1 LTLSTEHSGENGQA
15 GSGHEP
21 IAIVGMSC
29 RYPGG
34 VRGPADLW
42 ELVIRGEDAVSD
54 FPTDRDWPLER
65 LYDPDPDHPRTCYTR
80 HGGFIY
86 DVAEFDAPF
95 FSISPREARAMD
107 PQQRLLLEGAWEALE
122 HAAIVPDTLH
132 GTRTGVFVGVTSSAY
147 GVYLN
152 VPPELEGHMLSGT
165 TTSVASGRIA
175 YTFGFEGPAVSVDT
189 ACSSSLVALHLAC
202 QSLRDGECPLALAGG
217 VTVLV
222 TPALFI
228 AFSRHR
234 AGSPDGRCKSFA
246 ASADGVGWGEGMGL
260 LVLERLADAHRNGH
274 RIHAVIEGSAT
285 GQDGAS
291 AWLSAP
297 KESSQEDVIR
307 KALENGRIAAP
318 DVDAVEAHGTGTVLG
333 DPIEARALLGTYGGE
348 RHDEPLRLGS
358 IKSNIGHTVAAAGVA
373 GVIKMVLAMQHGLLP
388 RTLHLDAPTPHVDWS
403 GGDVRLL
410 AEHEPWP
417 RGNRPRRAGV
427 SSFGISGTNAHVIIG
442 EPPGPIAVQAP
453 PQVRAPGRLATLP
466 ILLSGKSEQAL
477 IGQAERLHA
486 YLQARPNVVPL
497 DLAASCANTRT
508 HFEHRAVVL
517 GQDSQALM
525 AGLDALQS
533 AQHAPNVVRGT
544 AKGGK
549 VAFLFSGQGTQRPG
563 MGRELYPAF
572 PAFADALDAVCS
584 EFDEHVGRSLREL
597 LFASEDEQ
605 STSTLDATDVAQPAL
620 FALEVALFHLLGSLG
635 VKPDLLIG
643 HSIGE
648 LTAMH
653 VAGML
658 SLHDAAML
666 VAARGRLMAALPR
679 GGAMLSVEASE
690 QEIAPTIRE
699 FAESVSIAA
708 INGPTATVVSGDE
721 AAIGAL
727 ERAWRGRGRRV
738 KRLRVSHAF
747 HSPLIEPMLAEFA
760 SVASE
765 LKFAVP
771 EIPIIS
777 NVSGELAA
785 GELCSPGYWVT
796 HVRAPVRFAAGVA
809 ALQRASATRF
819 LELGPDAS
827 LCAMTSHCL
836 TADGRPHVLV
846 APALRAHRSEPD
858 SLIALLAAAH
868 AHGVEV
874 GWREL
879 FAGRGSR
886 VVELPT
892 YAFQRRRYWLGDSG
906 GMSDAGSL
914 GQETSEHPLLGAKVS
929 LASDDSWL
937 FTGRL
942 SLHDQ
947 RWLNDHAVLDTVLFP
962 ATGFIELALCVGAEL
977 DAETIEELTF
987 EMPLILSEEHAAQL
1001 QVLASE
1007 ADEKG
1012 RRRLAIYSR
1021 PQRVADDEQA
1031 PWTRHASGTVTPSEI
1046 QGADIEG
1053 VADAAW
1059 PPAGATPL
1067 ETASL
1072 YARLAET
1079 GYEYGPAFQALQAAW
1094 RLGDEAVGEVAL
1106 GPEQA
1111 REAASYNVHP
1121 ALLDSA
1127 LHVALEAVLAAQ
1139 PNHLVVPFC
1148 VRGVRAQVRGASSVR
1163 VRLSAV
1169 GEGALRLVG
1178 VDDADAEVVT
1188 IESLTT
1194 RSIDASRL
1202 RGDGGLVHDSLFTI
1216 AWTPLRLPASTD
1228 GQCRCVSLGELDL
1241 AGVSERYTDLAEL
1254 AQAIDAG
1261 APAPDAVCVEAVPGA
1276 HGGAVAARS
1285 RVAVQ
1290 QVLTLLQE
1298 WISDHRLGSAKLALV
1313 THGAV
1318 AINDREIPDL
1328 AASSVLGLVRS
1339 AQSEHPG
1346 RFMLLDA
1353 ELGEYDEVDW
1363 PAVLADGEAQLA
1375 LRAHG
1380 IYAPRLVRPEGVSR
1394 LDPPDGDEP
1403 WRLGLTQKGTLEG
1416 LALVANPIAQA
1427 PLHARQVRVAIQA
1440 CGLNFRDVLIA
1451 LDVYP
1456 GEAPLGSEAAG
1467 VVTEVGPGVEDL
1479 AVGDRVMGLFNDAF
1493 APLAIAERSVIE
1505 KIPVGWKFVD
1515 AATAPIAFL
1524 TAYYALV
1531 DLAELRPGESVL
1543 IHAGAGGVGMAAV
1556 QIARSI
1562 GAEVFSTASPAKWV
1576 ALEELGVDREHLAS
1590 SRDLDFRERFLAAT
1604 EGRGVDVVLNALAGD
1619 FIDASLDLLARGG
1632 RFIEM
1637 GKADLRDPEQVTASH
1652 ARTRY
1657 ISFDVTEA
1665 GPERLRQIFS
1675 EVLTLFESGALRPL
1689 PVRTWDVRNAPTAF
1703 RYLREGYNVGKIVL
1717 TIPRA
1722 ANTAST
1728 VLITGGTGALGSLVA
1743 RHLAS
1748 KHGVRHLLLT
1758 SRHGTTAPCAQ
1769 ELADELSMLGC
1780 EAEIAT
1786 CDVRDKGQL
1795 EQLLSSIPDE
1805 RPLRG
1810 VIHMAGTLSDGVIE
1824 TLDAEQVESVMRPK
1838 VDGAMHLHELT
1849 SDCELDQ
1856 FVLFSSG
1863 AATLGT
1869 PGQGN
1874 YAAANAFL
1882 DALAHWRRARGLCAQ
1897 SLAWGLWLQAAGVG
1911 MGGLQ
1916 DVDRARLSRIG
1927 IDALSP
1933 SEGLEL
1939 LDAAQV
1945 IDEPFLVPVHL
1956 NLGVLRTHAR
1966 NGLLPPLLERLVR
1979 APVQQKVVTK
1989 GSLAVRMSATPEGKR
2004 DAIVLEA
2011 VCGVAAVVLGHESA
2025 DAIDPEI
2032 SLKDLGFD
2040 SLAAVELYNY
2050 LCQATGLQLPTTL
2063 GFDYPTPVAV
2073 AGYLRA
2079 RMEGEA
2085 DSPPAGE
2092 PSGGT
2097 EATTSA
2103 VVAPERADHDA
2114 SITMEVLSDDD
2125 GLALEGTNPSPQSK
2139 VSVARRHES

>member
-1 LTLSTEHSGENGQA
+1 MSLSRRDTE
-15 GSGHEP
+15 GSGRVGTGREP

-34 VRGPADLW
+34 VRGPEDLW
-42 ELVIRGEDAVSD
+42 ELAVRGEDAVSD
-54 FPTDRDWPLER
+54 FPTDRDWQLER

-80 HGGFIY
+80 HGGFVY
-86 DVAEFDAPF
+86 DVGEFDAPF

-152 VPPELEGHMLSGT
+152 VPPELEGHILSGT

-175 YTFGFEGPAVSVDT
+175 YTFGFEGPSVSVDT

-234 AGSPDGRCKSFA
+234 AGAPDGRCKSFA

-260 LVLERLADAHRNGH
+260 LVLERLADARRNGH

-285 GQDGAS
+285 SQDGAS

-307 KALENGRIAAP
+307 RALASGRIAPA

-333 DPIEARALLGTYGGE
+333 DPIEARALLATYGGE
-348 RHDEPLRLGS
+348 RPDEPLRLGS

-373 GVIKMVLAMQHGLLP
+373 GVIKMALAMQHGLLP

-403 GGDVRLL
+403 GGGVRLL

-417 RGNRPRRAGV
+417 RGNRPRRAGI

-442 EPPGPIAVQAP
+442 EPPGPIAAQAP
-453 PQVRAPGRLATLP
+453 AQVRALGQLTTLP
-466 ILLSGKSEQAL
+466 VLLSGKSEEAL
-477 IGQAERLHA
+477 IGQAQRLNAH
-486 YLQARPNVVPL
+486 LQARPNIAPL

-508 HFEHRAVVL
+508 HFDHRAVVL
-517 GQDSQALM
+517 GQDSRTLM

-533 AQHAPNVVRGT
+533 AQHAPGVLRGT
-544 AKGGK
+544 AKEGK
-549 VAFLFSGQGTQRPG
+549 GAFLFSGQGTQRPG
-563 MGRELYPAF
+563 MGRDLYPAF
-572 PAFADALDAVCS
+572 PAFADALDAVCC
-584 EFDEHVGRSLREL
+584 ELDEHIGRSLREL

-605 STSTLDATDVAQPAL
+605 SASTLDATEIAQPAL

-658 SLHDAAML
+658 SLRDAAML
-666 VAARGRLMAALPR
+666 VAARGRLMAALPP

-690 QEIAPTIRE
+690 QEIAPTIQE
-699 FAESVSIAA
+699 FADSVSIAA
-708 INGPTATVVSGDE
+708 INGPAATVVSGEE
-721 AAIGAL
+721 AAIGTV
-727 ERAWRGRGRRV
+727 ERAWKGRGRRV

-765 LKFAVP
+765 LEFAAP

-777 NVSGELAA
+777 NVSGELGAQA
-785 GELCSPGYWVT
+785 LCSPGYWVT
-796 HVRAPVRFAAGVA
+796 HVREPVRFAAGVA
-809 ALQRASATRF
+809 ALQRAGATRF

-827 LCAMTSHCL
+827 LCAMTSRCL
-836 TADGRPHVLV
+836 TADIRPHVLV

-858 SLIALLAAAH
+858 SLVALLAAAH

-874 GWREL
+874 SWREL
-879 FAGRGSR
+879 FAGRGAR

-892 YAFQRRRYWLGDSG
+892 YAFQRRRYWLSDSG
-906 GMSDAGSL
+906 GMGDAGSL

-942 SLHDQ
+942 SLHDR

-962 ATGFIELALCVGAEL
+962 ATGFIELALCAGAEL
-977 DAETIEELTF
+977 DAQTVEELTF

-1001 QVLASE
+1001 QVTASQ
-1007 ADEKG
+1007 ADEQG

-1021 PQRVADDEQA
+1021 PQRVAGAEQA
-1031 PWTRHASGTVTPSEI
+1031 PWTRHASGTVAPPEM
-1046 QGADIEG
+1046 QGADSRVIE
-1053 VADAAW
+1053 DATW

-1067 ETASL
+1067 ETASS
-1072 YARLAET
+1072 YARLAEM
-1079 GYEYGPAFQALQAAW
+1079 GYGYGPAFQGLQAAW
-1094 RLGDEAVGEVAL
+1094 QLGDEVLGEVAL
-1106 GPEQA
+1106 GPEEA
-1111 REAASYNVHP
+1111 REAAGYNIHP

-1139 PNHLVVPFC
+1139 PGHLVVPFC
-1148 VRGVRAQVRGASSVR
+1148 VSGVRAQVRGASSMR

-1178 VDDADAEVVT
+1178 VDDAGAEVVT
-1188 IESLTT
+1188 LESLST

-1202 RGDGGLVHDSLFTI
+1202 RGDRSPEHDSLFTI
-1216 AWTPLRLPASTD
+1216 SWTPLRLPASSE
-1228 GQCRCVSLGELDL
+1228 GQCRCVSLGALDL
-1241 AGVSERYTDLAEL
+1241 AGVCERYIDLAEL

-1261 APAPDAVCVEAVPGA
+1261 APVPDAVFVEAVSGES
-1276 HGGAVAARS
+1276 GGAVAARA
-1285 RVAVQ
+1285 RAAVQ
-1290 QVLTLLQE
+1290 QALELLQE
-1298 WISDHRLGSAKLALV
+1298 WLSDRRLGSAELALV

-1318 AINDREIPDL
+1318 AIDDREIPDL
-1328 AASSVLGLVRS
+1328 AASGVLGLVRS

-1346 RFMLLDA
+1346 RFMLLDVG
-1353 ELGEYDEVDW
+1353 LGEYNEVDW
-1363 PAVLADGEAQLA
+1363 PALLASGEAQLA

-1394 LDPPDGDEP
+1394 LDPPDGGEA
-1403 WRLGLTQKGTLEG
+1403 WRLGLTRKGTLEG

-1427 PLHARQVRVAIQA
+1427 PLREHQVRVAVRA

-1467 VVTEVGPGVEDL
+1467 VVTEVGPGVADL

-1493 APLAIAERSVIE
+1493 APVAIAERNVIE
-1505 KIPVGWKFVD
+1505 KVPAGWKFVD
-1515 AATAPIAFL
+1515 AAATPIAFL

-1531 DLAELRPGESVL
+1531 DLAQLRPGETVL

-1556 QIARSI
+1556 QVARAI
-1562 GAEVFSTASPAKWV
+1562 GAEVFSTASPAKWP

-1590 SRDLDFRERFLAAT
+1590 SRDLDFRERFMAAT

-1632 RFIEM
+1632 RFVEM

-1652 ARTRY
+1652 EGTRY
-1657 ISFDVTEA
+1657 VSFDVTEA
-1665 GPERLRQIFS
+1665 GPQRLRQIFS
-1675 EVLTLFESGALRPL
+1675 EVLSLFERGALRPL
-1689 PVRTWDVRNAPTAF
+1689 PVRTWDIRNAPAAF
-1703 RYLREGYNVGKIVL
+1703 RYLREGHNVGKLVL

-1722 ANTAST
+1722 ADTDGT

-1748 KHGVRHLLLT
+1748 ERGVRHLVLA

-1769 ELADELSMLGC
+1769 ELQDELSMLGC
-1780 EAEIAT
+1780 QAQIVA
-1786 CDVRDKGQL
+1786 CDVADRKQL

-1810 VIHMAGTLSDGVIE
+1810 VIHMAGILDDGVIE
-1824 TLDAEQVESVMRPK
+1824 TLSAEQLEGVMRPK

-1849 SDCELDQ
+1849 SEHEVDQ

-1882 DALAHWRRARGLCAQ
+1882 DALAHWRRARGLPAQ

-1911 MGGLQ
+1911 IGGLE
-1916 DVDRARLSRIG
+1916 DVDRMRLSRIG

-1933 SEGLEL
+1933 SQGLEL
-1939 LDAAQV
+1939 LDAAEM
-1945 IDEPFLVPVHL
+1945 IDEPFLVPVQL
-1956 NLGVLRTHAR
+1956 NLSVLHAHAR

-1979 APVQQKVVTK
+1979 APAQRKAVTK
-1989 GSLAVRMSATPEGKR
+1989 GSLAVRMSATPEGER

-2011 VCGVAAVVLGHESA
+2011 VCGVAAVVLGHDSA
-2025 DAIDPEI
+2025 EAIDPEI
-2032 SLKDLGFD
+2032 PFKDLGFD

-2063 GFDYPTPVAV
+2063 GFDYPTPVAI

-2079 RMEGEA
+2079 RMEGKA
-2085 DSPPAGE
+2085 DSSPMRE
-2092 PSGGT
+2092 PS
-2097 EATTSA
+2097 
-2103 VVAPERADHDA
+2103 
-2114 SITMEVLSDDD
+2114 DDNA
-2125 GLALEGTNPSPQSK
+2125 LALNGTATGLKSE
-2139 VSVARRHES
+2139 VGVARRHER

>member
-1 LTLSTEHSGENGQA
+1 LTLSTQHGGDDVHSG
-15 GSGHEP
+15 SGREP
-21 IAIVGMSC
+21 IAIVGMAC

-34 VRGPADLW
+34 VRGPEDLW
-42 ELVIRGEDAVSD
+42 GLVVRGEDAVSD
-54 FPTDRDWPLER
+54 FPTDRDWPLEQ
-65 LYDPDPDHPRTCYTR
+65 LYHPDPDHPRTCYTR

-122 HAAIVPDTLH
+122 HAAIVPDTLR

-147 GVYLN
+147 GVSLN
-152 VPPELEGHMLSGT
+152 VPPELEGHLLSGT

-175 YTFGFEGPAVSVDT
+175 YTFGLEGPAVSVDT

-217 VTVLV
+217 VTILV

-260 LVLERLADAHRNGH
+260 LVLERLIDARRNGH

-285 GQDGAS
+285 NQDGAS

-297 KESSQEDVIR
+297 RESSQEEVIR
-307 KALENGRIAAP
+307 KALESGNIAAA

-333 DPIEARALLGTYGGE
+333 DPIEARALLATYGGE

-373 GVIKMVLAMQHGLLP
+373 GVIKMALAMRHGLLP

-403 GGDVRLL
+403 DGDVRLL

-417 RGNRPRRAGV
+417 RRPRPRRAGI
-427 SSFGISGTNAHVIIG
+427 SSFGISGTNAHVIVG
-442 EPPGPIAVQAP
+442 EPPGPIAVETPPQAQAP
-453 PQVRAPGRLATLP
+453 PWLAALP
-466 ILLSGKSEQAL
+466 VLLSARSAQAL

-486 YLQARPNVVPL
+486 YLQARPNVGAL
-497 DLAASCANTRT
+497 DLAASCASTRT

-517 GQDSQALM
+517 GHDTQALM
-525 AGLDALQS
+525 AGLDALQI
-533 AQHAPNVVRGT
+533 AQHVPGVLRGA
-544 AKGGK
+544 AKAGK

-563 MGRELYPAF
+563 MGRELYSAF
-572 PAFADALDAVCS
+572 PPFADALDAVCS
-584 EFDEHVGRSLREL
+584 EFDEHLGRSLRDL
-597 LFASEDEQ
+597 LFASEEDPDA
-605 STSTLDATDVAQPAL
+605 STLDGTGIAQPAL
-620 FALEVALFHLLGSLG
+620 FALEVALFRLLGSLG

-648 LTAMH
+648 LAAMH

-658 SLHDAAML
+658 SLHDAAKL
-666 VAARGRLMAALPR
+666 VAARGRLMAALPP

-690 QEIAPTIRE
+690 QEIAPTLQELADR
-699 FAESVSIAA
+699 VSIAA
-708 INGPTATVVSGDE
+708 TNGPAATVVSGEE

-765 LKFAVP
+765 LEFAEP
-771 EIPIIS
+771 QIPVVS
-777 NVSGELAA
+777 NVSGELGAR
-785 GELCSPGYWVT
+785 ELRSPRYWVK
-796 HVRAPVRFAAGVA
+796 HVRAPVRFAAGVGT
-809 ALQRASATRF
+809 LQRAGATRF

-836 TADGRPHVLV
+836 TADVRSSVLV
-846 APALRAHRSEPD
+846 TPVLRAHRSEPD

-874 GWREL
+874 DWGEL
-879 FAGRGSR
+879 FAGRGAR
-886 VVELPT
+886 LVELPT
-892 YAFQRRRYWLGDSG
+892 YAFQRRRYWLGISG
-906 GMSDAGSL
+906 GMGDPGSF
-914 GQETSEHPLLGAKVS
+914 GQETFEHPLLGAKVS
-929 LASDDSWL
+929 LARDDSWL

-942 SLHDQ
+942 SLQDQ
-947 RWLNDHAVLDTVLFP
+947 RWLNDHAVLDTVVFA
-962 ATGFIELALCVGAEL
+962 ATGFIELALSVGVEL
-977 DAETIEELTF
+977 GAETIEELTF
-987 EMPLILSEEHAAQL
+987 EMPLILSEEPVAQL
-1001 QVLASE
+1001 QATASE

-1021 PQRVADDEQA
+1021 PQRPADEEQA
-1031 PWTRHASGTVTPSEI
+1031 PWTRHASGTMAPSEV
-1046 QGADIEG
+1046 QGTDRGGI
-1053 VADAAW
+1053 ADATW
-1059 PPAGATPL
+1059 PPANATPL

-1072 YARLAET
+1072 YARFVEL
-1079 GYEYGPAFQALQAAW
+1079 GYEYGPAFQGLRSVW
-1094 RLGDEAVGEVAL
+1094 RLGEEAVGEVAL

-1127 LHVALEAVLAAQ
+1127 LHVALGVALATQ
-1139 PNHLVVPFC
+1139 PPNHLVVPFC
-1148 VRGVRAQVRGASSVR
+1148 VRGVRARIRGASSMR
-1163 VRLSAV
+1163 VRLGAV
-1169 GEGALRLVG
+1169 GEDALRMVG
-1178 VDDADAEVVT
+1178 VDDAGAEVVT
-1188 IESLTT
+1188 IQSLAT
-1194 RSIDASRL
+1194 RSIEASGL
-1202 RGDGGLVHDSLFTI
+1202 RGDGGLAHDSLFTV
-1216 AWTPLRLPASTD
+1216 AWTPLRAPVSTE
-1228 GQCRCVSLGELDL
+1228 GMFRCVTLGELHL
-1241 AGVSERYTDLAEL
+1241 AAVSEHYADLGEL
-1254 AQAIDAG
+1254 ARAIDAG
-1261 APAPDAVCVEAVPGA
+1261 APTPDAVFVEATPGA
-1276 HGGAVAARS
+1276 PDGAVATHARL
-1285 RVAVQ
+1285 AVQ
-1290 QVLTLLQE
+1290 QVLELLQA
-1298 WISDHRLGSAKLALV
+1298 WLSDPRWGSTKLALV

-1318 AINDREIPDL
+1318 AIDNREIPDL
-1328 AASSVLGLVRS
+1328 VASSVLGLLRS

-1346 RFMLLDA
+1346 RFMLLDF
-1353 ELGEYDEVDW
+1353 ELGVEPEVDW
-1363 PAVLADGEAQLA
+1363 PALLASGEGQLA
-1375 LRAHG
+1375 SRAHG
-1380 IYAPRLVRPEGVSR
+1380 IYAPRLLRSEGASR
-1394 LDPPDGDEP
+1394 LHPPDGP
-1403 WRLGLTQKGTLEG
+1403 WRLGVTQKGTLEG
-1416 LALVANPIAQA
+1416 LALVANPTAQA
-1427 PLHARQVRVAIQA
+1427 PLRENQLRVAVHA

-1493 APLAIAERSVIE
+1493 APLAIAERSVIARV
-1505 KIPVGWKFVD
+1505 PAGWKLTD
-1515 AATAPIAFL
+1515 AAATPIAFL

-1531 DLAELRPGESVL
+1531 DLAELRSGETVL

-1556 QIARSI
+1556 QIARAI
-1562 GAEVFSTASPAKWV
+1562 GAEVLSTASRTKWA
-1576 ALEELGVDREHLAS
+1576 ALEELGIDREHLAS
-1590 SRDLDFRERFLAAT
+1590 SRDLDFRERFSAVT

-1619 FIDASLDLLARGG
+1619 FIDASLDLLGRGG
-1632 RFIEM
+1632 RFVEM
-1637 GKADLRDPEQVTASH
+1637 GKADLRDPEQLGAGH
-1652 ARTRY
+1652 EGTRY
-1657 ISFDVTEA
+1657 VSFDVTEA
-1665 GPERLRQIFS
+1665 GPQRLREVFS
-1675 EVLTLFESGALRPL
+1675 EVLSLFESGALRPL
-1689 PVRTWDVRNAPTAF
+1689 PVRSWDIRNAPTAF
-1703 RYLREGYNVGKIVL
+1703 RYLREGHNVGKVVL
-1717 TIPRA
+1717 TVPPAADTPR
-1722 ANTAST
+1722 T
-1728 VLITGGTGALGSLVA
+1728 VLVTGGTGALGSLVA
-1743 RHLAS
+1743 HHLAS
-1748 KHGVRHLLLT
+1748 KHGVHHLLIA
-1758 SRHGTTAPCAQ
+1758 SRHGASAPGAQ
-1769 ELADELSMLGC
+1769 ELQDELSVLGC
-1780 EAEIAT
+1780 KAEIVS
-1786 CDVRDKGQL
+1786 CDVGDREQL
-1795 EQLLSSIPDE
+1795 EQLLSSIPSE

-1810 VIHMAGTLSDGVIE
+1810 VIHMAGVLSDGVIE
-1824 TLDAEQVESVMRPK
+1824 TLSKEQVESVMRPK

-1849 SDCELDQ
+1849 SDYELDQ

-1869 PGQGN
+1869 LGQGN

-1911 MGGLQ
+1911 MGGLE
-1916 DVDRARLSRIG
+1916 DVDRTRLSRIG

-1933 SEGLEL
+1933 SDGLEL
-1939 LDAAQV
+1939 LDAAQA
-1945 IDEPFLVPVHL
+1945 IDEPFLVPAHL
-1956 NLGVLRTHAR
+1956 NLSVLRGHAR

-1979 APVQQKVVTK
+1979 APVQRKTVTK
-1989 GSLAVRMSATPEGKR
+1989 GSLAVRVSGAPEGDR
-2004 DAIVLEA
+2004 DAVVLEA

-2025 DAIDPEI
+2025 EAIDPEI
-2032 SLKDLGFD
+2032 PFKDLGFD

-2063 GFDYPTPVAV
+2063 GFDYPTPLAI

-2079 RMEGEA
+2079 RMEGEK
-2085 DSPPAGE
+2085 DYTHVGE
-2092 PSGGT
+2092 PSEGT
-2097 EATTSA
+2097 RVTTNGI
-2103 VVAPERADHDA
+2103 VRPERL
-2114 SITMEVLSDDD
+2114 IE
-2125 GLALEGTNPSPQSK
+2125 
-2139 VSVARRHES
+2139 R

>member
-1 LTLSTEHSGENGQA
+1 VTRSREQSAANGYA
-15 GSGHEP
+15 GSGREP

-34 VRGPADLW
+34 VRGPEDLW
-42 ELVIRGEDAVSD
+42 ELVVRGEDAVSD
-54 FPTDRDWPLER
+54 FPADRDWPLER

-80 HGGFIY
+80 HGGFVY
-86 DVAEFDAPF
+86 DVAEFDASF

-132 GTRTGVFVGVTSSAY
+132 GTNTGVFVGVTSSAY
-147 GVYLN
+147 GVQLN
-152 VPPELEGHMLSGT
+152 VPPELEGHLLSGT

-217 VTVLV
+217 ATVLV

-274 RIHAVIEGSAT
+274 RVRAVIEGSAT
-285 GQDGAS
+285 NQDGAS

-307 KALENGRIAAP
+307 RALRSAGIAAA
-318 DVDAVEAHGTGTVLG
+318 DVDAVEAHGTGTLLG
-333 DPIEARALLGTYGGE
+333 DQIEAQALLATYGGE

-373 GVIKMVLAMQHGLLP
+373 GVIKTVLAMQHGLLP
-388 RTLHLDAPTPHVDWS
+388 RTLHLDEPTPQVDWS
-403 GGDVRLL
+403 RGDVRLL
-410 AEHEPWP
+410 AEQAPWP
-417 RGNRPRRAGV
+417 RGNRRRRAGV
-427 SSFGISGTNAHVIIG
+427 SSFGISGTNAHVIVG
-442 EPPGPIAVQAP
+442 EPPGPIDVKKP
-453 PQVRAPGRLATLP
+453 TKMRASGQLATLP

-477 IGQAERLHA
+477 IGQAQRLHA
-486 YLQARPNVVPL
+486 HLHARPNIVPL
-497 DLAASCANTRT
+497 DLAASSASTRA
-508 HFEHRAVVL
+508 HFAHRAVVL
-517 GQDSQALM
+517 GHDRQALM

-533 AQHAPNVVRGT
+533 AQHAPGVLRGT
-544 AKGGK
+544 ATGGQ

-563 MGRELYPAF
+563 MGRELYAAF

-584 EFDEHVGRSLREL
+584 EFDENGGGPLRDL
-597 LFASEDEQ
+597 LFASEEQ
-605 STSTLDATDVAQPAL
+605 MGTNTLDGTEVAQPAL
-620 FALEVALFHLLGSLG
+620 FALEVALFHLFDSLG
-635 VKPDLLIG
+635 VKPDLLVG

-658 SLHDAAML
+658 PLRDAAML
-666 VAARGRLMAALPR
+666 VAARGRLMARLPS

-699 FAESVSIAA
+699 FADSVSIAA
-708 INGPTATVVSGDE
+708 LNGPTATVVSGEE
-721 AAIGAL
+721 AAIGTL

-765 LKFAVP
+765 LEFAAP
-771 EIPIIS
+771 AIPIIS
-777 NVSGELAA
+777 NVSGQLGA
-785 GELCSPGYWVT
+785 GELCAAGYWVT

-809 ALQRASATRF
+809 ALQRAGATRF

-827 LCAMTSHCL
+827 LCAMTSQCL
-836 TADGRPHVLV
+836 AADVRARVLV
-846 APALRAHRSEPD
+846 APALRAHRGEPD

-874 GWREL
+874 DWREL
-879 FAGRGSR
+879 YAGRGSR

-892 YAFQRRRYWLGDSG
+892 YAFQRRRYWLGYSG
-906 GMSDAGSL
+906 GIGDADSL
-914 GQETSEHPLLGAKVS
+914 GQEASDHPLLGARIS
-929 LASDDSWL
+929 LAGDDSWL

-942 SLHDQ
+942 SLRDQ

-962 ATGFIELALCVGAEL
+962 ATGFIELALRVGAGLEA
-977 DAETIEELTF
+977 DTIEELTF
-987 EMPLILSEEHAAQL
+987 EMPLILSEEHATQL
-1001 QVLASE
+1001 QVTASE
-1007 ADEKG
+1007 ADEQG

-1021 PQRVADDEQA
+1021 PQRLAGEEQV
-1031 PWTRHASGTVTPSEI
+1031 PWTRHASGTVVPSDP
-1046 QGADIEG
+1046 QGADRGGTDE
-1053 VADAAW
+1053 ATW
-1059 PPAGATPL
+1059 PPPGATPL

-1072 YARLAET
+1072 YAQLAEA
-1079 GYEYGPAFQALQAAW
+1079 GYEYGPAFQALRAAW
-1094 RLGDEAVGEVAL
+1094 QLDDEAVAAVTL
-1106 GPEQA
+1106 DPEQA
-1111 REAASYNVHP
+1111 REAAGYNMHP
-1121 ALLDSA
+1121 ALLDAA

-1139 PNHLVVPFC
+1139 PHHLVVPFC
-1148 VRGVRAQVRGASSVR
+1148 VRGLRVQVRGLSSMH
-1163 VRLSAV
+1163 VRLGAV

-1178 VDDADAEVVT
+1178 VDGAGAQAVT
-1188 IESLTT
+1188 IDSLTT

-1202 RGDGGLVHDSLFTI
+1202 RGERGLLHDSLFTI
-1216 AWTPLRLPASTD
+1216 SWTPLRLPTSAD

-1241 AGVSERYTDLAEL
+1241 AGITERYADLAEL
-1254 AQAIDAG
+1254 LQAIDAG
-1261 APAPDAVCVEAVPGA
+1261 VGVPDAVFVAAVPSA
-1276 HGGAVAARS
+1276 HDGTVAERS
-1285 RVAVQ
+1285 RLAVRQ
-1290 QVLTLLQE
+1290 ALELLQQ
-1298 WISDHRLGSAKLALV
+1298 WLSDQRVGSAKFVVV

-1318 AINDREIPDL
+1318 TVDDREIPDL
-1328 AASSVLGLVRS
+1328 AASGVLGLVRS

-1346 RFMLLDA
+1346 RFTLLDA
-1353 ELGEYDEVDW
+1353 ELGENDEVDW
-1363 PAVLADGEAQLA
+1363 PALLAGGEAQLA
-1375 LRAHG
+1375 LRTHG
-1380 IYAPRLVRPEGVSR
+1380 IYAPRLVRPEGVGR
-1394 LDPPDGDEP
+1394 LDLPDGEET
-1403 WRLGLTQKGTLEG
+1403 WRLGLTHKGTLEG
-1416 LALVANPIAQA
+1416 LALVANPIARA
-1427 PLHARQVRVAIQA
+1427 PLHEHQVRVAVEA

-1467 VVTEVGPGVEDL
+1467 VVTEVGPGVKDL

-1493 APLAIAERSVIE
+1493 APLAVAQRSVIE
-1505 KIPVGWKFVD
+1505 RIPEGWKLVD
-1515 AATAPIAFL
+1515 AAATPIAFL

-1531 DLAELRPGESVL
+1531 DLAELQPGEAVL

-1556 QIARSI
+1556 QIARTI
-1562 GAEVFSTASPAKWV
+1562 GAEVFATASPGKWA
-1576 ALEELGVDREHLAS
+1576 ALEALGVDREHLAS
-1590 SRDLDFRERFLAAT
+1590 SRDLDFRERFSAAT

-1619 FIDASLDLLARGG
+1619 FVDASLDLLPRGG
-1632 RFIEM
+1632 RFVEM
-1637 GKADLRDPEQVTASH
+1637 GKADVRDPEQVAAGH
-1652 ARTRY
+1652 GGTRY
-1657 ISFDVTEA
+1657 IFFDVTEA
-1665 GPERLRQIFS
+1665 GAERLRQIFS
-1675 EVLTLFESGALRPL
+1675 EVLSLFERDALRPL
-1689 PVRTWDVRNAPTAF
+1689 PARIWDIRNAPAAF
-1703 RYLREGYNVGKIVL
+1703 RHLREGNNVGKVVL
-1717 TIPRA
+1717 TIPRVA
-1722 ANTAST
+1722 DTGGTVLITGGT

-1743 RHLAS
+1743 RHLAGE
-1748 KHGVRHLLLT
+1748 HGVRHLLLA
-1758 SRHGTTAPCAQ
+1758 SRRGTTAPSAR
-1769 ELADELSMLGC
+1769 ELQDDLSMLGC
-1780 EAEIAT
+1780 EAEIVA
-1786 CDVRDKGQL
+1786 CDVSDRKQL
-1795 EQLLSSIPDE
+1795 ERLLGSIPSE

-1824 TLDAEQVESVMRPK
+1824 TLDAEQVDGVMRPK

-1849 SDCELDQ
+1849 SDHELDQ

-1882 DALAHWRRARGLCAQ
+1882 DALAHWRRAHGLCAQ

-1911 MGGLQ
+1911 MGGLEE
-1916 DVDRARLSRIG
+1916 VDRARLSRIG

-1939 LDAAQV
+1939 LDAARA
-1945 IDEPFLVPVHL
+1945 IDEPFLVPVRL
-1956 NLGVLRTHAR
+1956 NLRVLGVHAR

-1979 APVQQKVVTK
+1979 APAQRQVVTK
-1989 GSLAVRMSATPEGKR
+1989 GSLAVRMSAAPEGER

-2011 VCGVAAVVLGHESA
+2011 VCAVAAVVLGHESA

-2032 SLKDLGFD
+2032 PFKDLGFD

-2050 LCQATGLQLPTTL
+2050 LCLATGLQLPMTL
-2063 GFDYPTPVAV
+2063 GFDYPTPVAI

-2079 RMEGEA
+2079 RMEGEEVFGG
-2085 DSPPAGE
+2085 DS
-2092 PSGGT
+2092 
-2097 EATTSA
+2097 
-2103 VVAPERADHDA
+2103 
-2114 SITMEVLSDDD
+2114 
-2125 GLALEGTNPSPQSK
+2125 GLVLEGHEDKPAEQSERRTRTQE
-2139 VSVARRHES
+2139 VSR

>member
-1 LTLSTEHSGENGQA
+1 
-15 GSGHEP
+15 
-21 IAIVGMSC
+21 MSC
-29 RYPGG
+29 RYAGG
-34 VRGPADLW
+34 VRSPEDLW
-42 ELVIRGEDAVSD
+42 DLAIRGEDAISD

-65 LYDPDPDHPRTCYTR
+65 LYDPDPDHPRTCYTQ

-122 HAAIVPDTLH
+122 NAAIVPQTLH
-132 GTRTGVFVGVTSSAY
+132 GTPTGVFVGVTSSAY

-152 VPPELEGHMLSGT
+152 VPPELEGHILSGT
-165 TTSVASGRIA
+165 TTSVASGRLA

-202 QSLRDGECPLALAGG
+202 QSLRDRECPLALAGG

-285 GQDGAS
+285 SQDGAS

-307 KALENGRIAAP
+307 KALASGGIAAA
-318 DVDAVEAHGTGTVLG
+318 DVDAIDAHGTGTVLG
-333 DPIEARALLGTYGGE
+333 DPIEARALLSTYGSE

-373 GVIKMVLAMQHGLLP
+373 GVIKMVLAMRHGLLP
-388 RTLHLDAPTPHVDWS
+388 RTLHLDAPTPQVDWS
-403 GGDVRLL
+403 GGDIRLL
-410 AEHEPWP
+410 TEHEPWS
-417 RGNRPRRAGV
+417 RADRPRRAGV
-427 SSFGISGTNAHVIIG
+427 SSFGISGTNAHVVIG
-442 EPPGPIAVQAP
+442 EPPVAAGAQVPSQVQAP
-453 PQVRAPGRLATLP
+453 DRLATLP
-466 ILLSGKSEQAL
+466 VLLSGKSEQAL

-486 YLQARPNVVPL
+486 HLQARPNVVPI
-497 DLAASCANTRT
+497 DLAASSANTRT

-517 GQDSQALM
+517 GQDTEALM

-533 AQHAPNVVRGT
+533 TQHAPGVVRGT
-544 AKGGK
+544 AKGGR

-563 MGRELYPAF
+563 MGRELYPVF
-572 PAFADALDAVCS
+572 PVFADALDAVCS
-584 EFDEHVGRSLREL
+584 EFDGHVGRSLRDL

-605 STSTLDATDVAQPAL
+605 STSMLDATNVAQPAL

-635 VKPDLLIG
+635 VKPDLLVG

-666 VAARGRLMAALPR
+666 VAARGRLMAALPP

-690 QEIAPTIRE
+690 MEIAPTIQE
-699 FAESVSIAA
+699 FADSVSIAA
-708 INGPTATVVSGDE
+708 MNGLNATVVSGDE
-721 AAIGAL
+721 AAIGVL

-760 SVASE
+760 SVARE
-765 LKFAVP
+765 LEFAAP
-771 EIPIIS
+771 EIPIVS
-777 NVSGELAA
+777 NVSGELGAE
-785 GELCSPGYWVT
+785 ELCSPDYWVT

-809 ALQRASATRF
+809 ALQHAGATRF

-836 TADGRPHVLV
+836 TADVRSHVLV
-846 APALRAHRSEPD
+846 APVLRAHRSEPD

-874 GWREL
+874 DWRAL

-886 VVELPT
+886 SVELPT

-906 GMSDAGSL
+906 GMGDPGSL
-914 GQETSEHPLLGAKVS
+914 GQEASEHPLLGAKVS
-929 LASDDSWL
+929 LANDDSWL

-947 RWLNDHAVLDTVLFP
+947 RWLNDHAVLETVLFP
-962 ATGFIELALCVGAEL
+962 ATGFIELALCVGAQL
-977 DAETIEELTF
+977 DADTIEELTF
-987 EMPLILSEEHAAQL
+987 ERPLILSEEYATQL
-1001 QVLASE
+1001 QVTASE
-1007 ADEKG
+1007 ADEQG
-1012 RRRLAIYSR
+1012 RRRLRIYSR
-1021 PQRVADDEQA
+1021 PQRVAGEEQA
-1031 PWTRHASGTVTPSEI
+1031 PWTRHASGTMRPSEI
-1046 QGADIEG
+1046 QGADREAIEN
-1053 VADAAW
+1053 ATW

-1067 ETASL
+1067 ETGSL

-1111 REAASYNVHP
+1111 REGAGYNVHP

-1127 LHVALEAVLAAQ
+1127 LHVALEAVLATA

-1148 VRGVRAQVRGASSVR
+1148 VRGVSVQLRGTSSMR
-1163 VRLSAV
+1163 IRLSAV

-1178 VDDADAEVVT
+1178 VDDAGTGVVT
-1188 IESLTT
+1188 IDSLTT

-1202 RGDGGLVHDSLFTI
+1202 RGDRGLAHDSLFTI
-1216 AWTPLRLPASTD
+1216 SWTPLRLPSS
-1228 GQCRCVSLGELDL
+1228 GEGHHRCVSLGELDL
-1241 AGVSERYTDLAEL
+1241 AGVTERYTDLAEL
-1254 AQAIDAG
+1254 AHAIDAG
-1261 APAPDAVCVEAVPGA
+1261 APAPDAVFAEAVSGTL
-1276 HGGAVAARS
+1276 GGAVAARS
-1285 RVAVQ
+1285 HVAVQ
-1290 QVLTLLQE
+1290 QVLELLQE
-1298 WISDHRLGSAKLALV
+1298 WLSDRRLRSAKLVLV

-1328 AASSVLGLVRS
+1328 ATSSVLGLVRS

-1346 RFMLLDA
+1346 RFMLIDA
-1353 ELGEYDEVDW
+1353 EVGEHDEIDW
-1363 PAVLADGEAQLA
+1363 PALPTNGEAQLA
-1375 LRAHG
+1375 VRAHG
-1380 IYAPRLVRPEGVSR
+1380 IYAPRLVYPEKVSR
-1394 LDPPDGDEP
+1394 LELPEGEET

-1416 LALVANPIAQA
+1416 LAFVANPIAHA
-1427 PLHARQVRVAIQA
+1427 PLHEHQVRVAIQA

-1467 VVTEVGPGVEDL
+1467 VVTEVGLGVEDL

-1515 AATAPIAFL
+1515 AAATPIAFL

-1531 DLAELRPGESVL
+1531 DLAELRPGETVL

-1556 QIARSI
+1556 QVARAI

-1590 SRDLDFRERFLAAT
+1590 SRDLDFRERFSAAT

-1632 RFIEM
+1632 RFVEM
-1637 GKADLRDPEQVTASH
+1637 GKADLRDPQQVTASH
-1652 ARTRY
+1652 EGTRY
-1657 ISFDVTEA
+1657 VSFDVTEA

-1675 EVLTLFESGALRPL
+1675 EVLSLFERGALRPL
-1689 PVRTWDVRNAPTAF
+1689 PVRTWDIRNAPAAF
-1703 RYLREGYNVGKIVL
+1703 RHLREGHNVGKIVL

-1722 ANTAST
+1722 AETAST

-1748 KHGVRHLLLT
+1748 KHEVPHLLLT
-1758 SRHGTTAPCAQ
+1758 SRHGATAPCAQ
-1769 ELADELSMLGC
+1769 ELQDELSMLGC
-1780 EAEIAT
+1780 EAEIVA
-1786 CDVRDKGQL
+1786 CDVRDRGQL
-1795 EQLLSSIPDE
+1795 ERLLSSIPDE

-1824 TLDAEQVESVMRPK
+1824 TLDAEQVKSVMRPK

-1849 SDCELDQ
+1849 SDLELDQ

-1911 MGGLQ
+1911 MGGLE

-1956 NLGVLRTHAR
+1956 NLSMLRTHAH

-1989 GSLAVRMSATPEGKR
+1989 GSLAVRIAATPEEER

-2025 DAIDPEI
+2025 EAIDPEI
-2032 SLKDLGFD
+2032 PFKDLGFD

-2050 LCQATGLQLPTTL
+2050 LCQATGLELPMTL
-2063 GFDYPTPVAV
+2063 GFDYPTPAAI

-2079 RMEGEA
+2079 RMEGEQ
-2085 DSPPAGE
+2085 DSTLAGE
-2092 PSGGT
+2092 PSEVT
-2097 EATTSA
+2097 HTTTSA
-2103 VVAPERADHDA
+2103 VSR
-2114 SITMEVLSDDD
+2114 
-2125 GLALEGTNPSPQSK
+2125 
-2139 VSVARRHES
+2139 

>member
-1 LTLSTEHSGENGQA
+1 
-15 GSGHEP
+15 
-21 IAIVGMSC
+21 MSC

-34 VRGPADLW
+34 VRGPEDLW
-42 ELVIRGEDAVSD
+42 GLVVRGEDAVSD
-54 FPTDRDWPLER
+54 FPTDRDWQLER

-147 GVYLN
+147 GIYLN

-202 QSLRDGECPLALAGG
+202 QSLREGECPLALAGG

-234 AGSPDGRCKSFA
+234 AGSRDGRCKSFA
-246 ASADGVGWGEGMGL
+246 ASADGVGWGEGMGM
-260 LVLERLADAHRNGH
+260 LVLERLADARRNGH

-285 GQDGAS
+285 SQDGAS

-307 KALENGRIAAP
+307 RALASGRIAPA

-333 DPIEARALLGTYGGE
+333 DPIEARALLATYGGE

-373 GVIKMVLAMQHGLLP
+373 GVIKMALAMQHGLLP

-417 RGNRPRRAGV
+417 RRDRPRRAGV

-442 EPPGPIAVQAP
+442 EPPGPIALPASP
-453 PQVRAPGRLATLP
+453 RVRTPGRLATLP

-477 IGQAERLHA
+477 LGQAERLHVH
-486 YLQARPNVVPL
+486 LQARPNLVPL
-497 DLAASCANTRT
+497 DLAASCAGTRT

-525 AGLDALQS
+525 AGLDALQN
-533 AQHAPNVVRGT
+533 AQHAPGVLRGT
-544 AKGGK
+544 AKAGK

-563 MGRELYPAF
+563 MGRELYIAF

-584 EFDEHVGRSLREL
+584 EFDDHVGYSLREL

-635 VKPDLLIG
+635 VKPDLLVG

-666 VAARGRLMAALPR
+666 VAARGRLMAALPP

-699 FAESVSIAA
+699 FADSVSIAA
-708 INGPTATVVSGDE
+708 INGPTATVVSGEE
-721 AAIGAL
+721 AAISAL

-760 SVASE
+760 SVTSE
-765 LKFAVP
+765 LEFAAP

-777 NVSGELAA
+777 NVSGELGA
-785 GELCSPGYWVT
+785 GELRSVDYWVT

-809 ALQRASATRF
+809 ALQRAGATRF

-836 TADGRPHVLV
+836 TADVRPRTLV
-846 APALRAHRSEPD
+846 APTLRAHRGEPD
-858 SLIALLAAAH
+858 SLVALLAAAY

-874 GWREL
+874 GWHEL
-879 FAGRGSR
+879 FADRGSR
-886 VVELPT
+886 LVELPT
-892 YAFQRRRYWLGDSG
+892 YSFQRQRYWLGDSG
-906 GMSDAGSL
+906 DMGDPGSL
-914 GQETSEHPLLGAKVS
+914 GQETPEHPLLGAKIS
-929 LASDDSWL
+929 LAGDDSWL

-942 SLHDQ
+942 SLHHQ

-977 DAETIEELTF
+977 DAETIAELTF

-1001 QVLASE
+1001 QVTASA

-1012 RRRLAIYSR
+1012 LRRLAIYSR
-1021 PQRVADDEQA
+1021 PQCAAGEEQA
-1031 PWTRHASGTVTPSEI
+1031 PWTRHASATVAPSEM
-1046 QGADIEG
+1046 QGADR
-1053 VADAAW
+1053 DATEDATW
-1059 PPAGATPL
+1059 PPAGATPI
-1067 ETASL
+1067 EIASL
-1072 YARLAET
+1072 YVRLAET
-1079 GYEYGPAFQALQAAW
+1079 GYEYGPAFQALRAAW
-1094 RLGDEAVGEVAL
+1094 QLGDKAIGEVTL
-1106 GPEQA
+1106 SPEQA
-1111 REAASYNVHP
+1111 REAAGYNVHP
-1121 ALLDSA
+1121 VLLDSA

-1148 VRGVRAQVRGASSVR
+1148 VRGVRARARGASSMR
-1163 VRLSAV
+1163 VRLGAV
-1169 GEGALRLVG
+1169 GEGALCLVG
-1178 VDDADAEVVT
+1178 VDDAGAEVVT

-1194 RSIDASRL
+1194 RSIDASGL
-1202 RGDGGLVHDSLFTI
+1202 RGDRGLVHDSLFTI
-1216 AWTPLRLPASTD
+1216 SWTPLRLPTSTERH
-1228 GQCRCVSLGELDL
+1228 CRCVSLGELDL
-1241 AGVSERYTDLAEL
+1241 AGVSESYADLAEL

-1261 APAPDAVCVEAVPGA
+1261 DPAPDAVFVEAVPGA
-1276 HGGAVAARS
+1276 LGGAVPARS

-1290 QVLTLLQE
+1290 QVLGLLQE
-1298 WISDHRLGSAKLALV
+1298 WLSDRRLGSAKLALV
-1313 THGAV
+1313 TRRAV
-1318 AINDREIPDL
+1318 AIDDREIPDL
-1328 AASSVLGLVRS
+1328 VASSVVGLVRS

-1346 RFMLLDA
+1346 RIMLLDA
-1353 ELGEYDEVDW
+1353 ELGEHDEVDW
-1363 PAVLADGEAQLA
+1363 PALLASGEAQLA

-1380 IYAPRLVRPEGVSR
+1380 IYAPRLVRPERVSR
-1394 LDPPDGDEP
+1394 LDPPDGEE
-1403 WRLGLTQKGTLEG
+1403 WRLGLTQTGTLEG
-1416 LALVANPIAQA
+1416 LALVAHPIAQA
-1427 PLHARQVRVAIQA
+1427 PLRERQVRVAIHA

-1467 VVTEVGPGVEDL
+1467 VVTEVGPGVQDL
-1479 AVGDRVMGLFNDAF
+1479 VVGDRVMGLFNDAF
-1493 APLAIAERSVIE
+1493 APVAIAERSVIE
-1505 KIPVGWKFVD
+1505 KIPVDWKFVD
-1515 AATAPIAFL
+1515 AATTPIAFL

-1531 DLAELRPGESVL
+1531 DLAELRAGETVL

-1556 QIARSI
+1556 QIARTI
-1562 GAEVFSTASPAKWV
+1562 GAEVFATASPAKWA

-1590 SRDLDFRERFLAAT
+1590 SRDLDFRERFSAAT
-1604 EGRGVDVVLNALAGD
+1604 DGCGVDVVLNALAGD
-1619 FIDASLDLLARGG
+1619 FIDASLDLLSRGG
-1632 RFIEM
+1632 RFVEM
-1637 GKADLRDPEQVTASH
+1637 GKADLRDPAQIADIH
-1652 ARTRY
+1652 AGTRY

-1675 EVLTLFESGALRPL
+1675 EVLSLFERGALRRL
-1689 PVRTWDVRNAPTAF
+1689 PVRTWDIRNAPTAF
-1703 RYLREGYNVGKIVL
+1703 RHLREGHNVGKIVL

-1748 KHGVRHLLLT
+1748 KHGVRHLLIA

-1769 ELADELSMLGC
+1769 DLQDELSLLGC
-1780 EAEIAT
+1780 EAEIVA
-1786 CDVRDKGQL
+1786 CDVCDRGQL
-1795 EQLLSSIPDE
+1795 EQLLSSIPSE

-1810 VIHMAGTLSDGVIE
+1810 VIHMAGVLSDGVIE
-1824 TLDAEQVESVMRPK
+1824 TLGTKQVESVMRPK
-1838 VDGAMHLHELT
+1838 VDGAMHLHQLT
-1849 SDCELDQ
+1849 SDRELDQ

-1882 DALAHWRRARGLCAQ
+1882 DALAHWRRAHGLCAQ

-1911 MGGLQ
+1911 MGGLE

-1939 LDAAQV
+1939 LDTAQA

-1956 NLGVLRTHAR
+1956 NLSVLRTHAR

-1979 APVQQKVVTK
+1979 APARQKVVTK

-2011 VCGVAAVVLGHESA
+2011 VCGVAAMVLGHESA

-2079 RMEGEA
+2079 RMEGEE
-2085 DSPPAGE
+2085 DSTLAGE
-2092 PSGGT
+2092 PSAGT
-2097 EATTSA
+2097 EATTSG
-2103 VVAPERADHDA
+2103 VEHPERADRDA
-2114 SITMEVLSDDD
+2114 STATEVLSEHS
-2125 GLALEGTNPSPQSK
+2125 GLVLEGTNTNPQSE
-2139 VSVARRHES
+2139 VTVARRHER

>member
-1 LTLSTEHSGENGQA
+1 LTLSREHSVEHLHA
-15 GSGHEP
+15 DSGREP

-34 VRGPADLW
+34 VRGPEDLW
-42 ELVIRGEDAVSD
+42 ELAVRGEDAVSD

-86 DVAEFDAPF
+86 DVAEFDASF

-122 HAAIVPDTLH
+122 HAAMVPDTLR

-147 GVYLN
+147 GAYLN

-165 TTSVASGRIA
+165 TTSVASGRVA

-260 LVLERLADAHRNGH
+260 LVLERLADAQRNGH
-274 RIHAVIEGSAT
+274 RIHAVIEGTAT
-285 GQDGAS
+285 SQDGAS
-291 AWLSAP
+291 EWLSAP
-297 KESSQEDVIR
+297 RQSSQEDVIR
-307 KALENGRIAAP
+307 KALASGGLVAA
-318 DVDAVEAHGTGTVLG
+318 DVDVVEAHGTGTVLG
-333 DPIEARALLGTYGGE
+333 DPIEARALLATYGGE
-348 RHDEPLRLGS
+348 RHNEPLWLGS

-403 GGDVRLL
+403 SGDLRLL

-427 SSFGISGTNAHVIIG
+427 SSFGISGTNAHVIVG
-442 EPPGPIAVQAP
+442 EPPGPITVQAP
-453 PQVRAPGRLATLP
+453 AQAGAPVRLAMLP
-466 ILLSGKSEQAL
+466 VLLSGKSEQAL
-477 IGQAERLHA
+477 IGQAEKLHA

-497 DLAASCANTRT
+497 DLAASCASTRT
-508 HFEHRAVVL
+508 HLEHRAVVL
-517 GQDSQALM
+517 GRDSQALM

-533 AQHAPNVVRGT
+533 AQHVPGVVRGT

-563 MGRELYPAF
+563 MGRELYRAF

-584 EFDEHVGRSLREL
+584 ELDRHIGRSLREL

-605 STSTLDATDVAQPAL
+605 STSALDATDVAQPAL

-635 VKPDLLIG
+635 VKPDLLVG

-666 VAARGRLMAALPR
+666 VAARGRLMAALPL

-699 FAESVSIAA
+699 FADSVSIAA
-708 INGPTATVVSGDE
+708 INGPTATVVSGDDV
-721 AAIGAL
+721 AIGAL
-727 ERAWRGRGRRV
+727 ERAWRGRGRRA

-765 LKFAVP
+765 LEFAAP

-777 NVSGELAA
+777 NVSGELGAQ
-785 GELCSPGYWVT
+785 ELYTPGYWVT
-796 HVRAPVRFAAGVA
+796 HVRASVRFAAGVA
-809 ALQRASATRF
+809 ALQRAGATRF

-827 LCAMTSHCL
+827 LCAMTSQCL
-836 TADGRPHVLV
+836 TADVRPRVLV
-846 APALRAHRSEPD
+846 APALRSHRSEPD

-874 GWREL
+874 DWHEL
-879 FAGRGSR
+879 FAGRGPR

-906 GMSDAGSL
+906 GMGDAGSL
-914 GQETSEHPLLGAKVS
+914 GQETSDHPLLGAKVS
-929 LASDDSWL
+929 LATDDSWL

-962 ATGFIELALCVGAEL
+962 ATGFIELALCVGSEL

-987 EMPLILSEEHAAQL
+987 ELPLILGDEHAAQL
-1001 QVLASE
+1001 QVIASG

-1012 RRRLAIYSR
+1012 CRRLAIYAR
-1021 PQRVADDEQA
+1021 PQRVAGEEQA
-1031 PWTRHASGTVTPSEI
+1031 PWTRHATGTVAPSEVR
-1046 QGADIEG
+1046 GSDREG
-1053 VADAAW
+1053 TEDATW

-1079 GYEYGPAFQALQAAW
+1079 GYEYGPAFQALRAAW
-1094 RLGDEAVGEVAL
+1094 QLGNEAVGESAL
-1106 GPEQA
+1106 SPEQA
-1111 REAASYNVHP
+1111 REAGGYNVHP

-1148 VRGVRAQVRGASSVR
+1148 VRGVCAQVRGASSMR
-1163 VRLSAV
+1163 VRLGAV

-1178 VDDADAEVVT
+1178 VDDTGAEVVT

-1202 RGDGGLVHDSLFTI
+1202 RGDRDLVQDSLFTI
-1216 AWTPLRLPASTD
+1216 SWTPTRPPASTV

-1241 AGVSERYTDLAEL
+1241 SGVTERYTDLAAL
-1254 AQAIDAG
+1254 LQAIDAG
-1261 APAPDAVCVEAVPGA
+1261 APAPDVVSVEAVPGA
-1276 HGGAVAARS
+1276 PGGAVAARA

-1290 QVLTLLQE
+1290 QVLELLQA
-1298 WISDHRLGSAKLALV
+1298 WISDSRWGSAKLALV

-1346 RFMLLDA
+1346 RYMLLDA
-1353 ELGEYDEVDW
+1353 ELGENDEVDW
-1363 PAVLADGEAQLA
+1363 PAVLANGEPQLA
-1375 LRAHG
+1375 LRTHG
-1380 IYAPRLVRPEGVSR
+1380 IYAPRLVRPESASR
-1394 LDPPDGDEP
+1394 LDPPDSDET
-1403 WRLGLTQKGTLEG
+1403 WRLGLTQKGTLEC
-1416 LALVANPIAQA
+1416 LALVTNPTAQA
-1427 PLHARQVRVAIQA
+1427 PLREGQVRVAVKA
-1440 CGLNFRDVLIA
+1440 CGLNFRDVLIT
-1451 LDVYP
+1451 LDVYS
-1456 GEAPLGSEAAG
+1456 GEAPLGSEGAG

-1493 APLAIAERSVIE
+1493 APLAIADRSVIA
-1505 KIPVGWKFVD
+1505 KIPMGWKFVD
-1515 AATAPIAFL
+1515 AAATPIAFL
-1524 TAYYALV
+1524 TAYYGLV
-1531 DLAELRPGESVL
+1531 DLAGLRPGETVL

-1556 QIARSI
+1556 QIAHAI
-1562 GAEVFSTASPAKWV
+1562 GAEVFSTASPAKWT

-1590 SRDLDFRERFLAAT
+1590 SRNLNFRETFLAAT
-1604 EGRGVDVVLNALAGD
+1604 EGRGVHVVLNALAGD
-1619 FIDASLDLLARGG
+1619 FVDASLDLLARGG
-1632 RFIEM
+1632 RFVEM
-1637 GKADLRDPEQVTASH
+1637 GKADLRAPQQVTASH
-1652 ARTRY
+1652 AGTRY
-1657 ISFDVTEA
+1657 VSFDVTEA
-1665 GPERLRQIFS
+1665 GPERLRELFS
-1675 EVLTLFESGALRPL
+1675 EVLSLFERGALRAL
-1689 PVRTWDVRNAPTAF
+1689 PVRTWDIRNAPSAF
-1703 RYLREGYNVGKIVL
+1703 RHLREGHNVGKIVL
-1717 TIPRA
+1717 TIPQA
-1722 ANTAST
+1722 ADTTST

-1748 KHGVRHLLLT
+1748 KHGVRHLLLA
-1758 SRHGTTAPCAQ
+1758 SRHGTTAACAQ
-1769 ELADELSMLGC
+1769 ELQDELSVSGC
-1780 EAEIAT
+1780 EAEIVA
-1786 CDVRDKGQL
+1786 CDVRDRGQL

-1810 VIHMAGTLSDGVIE
+1810 VIHMAGVLGDGVIE
-1824 TLDAEQVESVMRPK
+1824 TLGAEQVESVMGPK

-1849 SDCELDQ
+1849 SDHELEQ

-1897 SLAWGLWLQAAGVG
+1897 SLAWGLWLQAPGVG
-1911 MGGLQ
+1911 MGGLE

-1956 NLGVLRTHAR
+1956 NLSALHAHAR
-1966 NGLLPPLLERLVR
+1966 RGLLPPLLERLIRVPLQR
-1979 APVQQKVVTK
+1979 KVVTK
-1989 GSLAVRMSATPEGKR
+1989 GSLAVRMSATPAGDR

-2032 SLKDLGFD
+2032 PFKDLGFD

-2050 LCQATGLQLPTTL
+2050 LCQATGLELPTTL
-2063 GFDYPTPVAV
+2063 GFDYPTPMAI

-2079 RMEGEA
+2079 RMEGETDFSLA
-2085 DSPPAGE
+2085 VRPMERAQVT
-2092 PSGGT
+2092 PSG
-2097 EATTSA
+2097 
-2103 VVAPERADHDA
+2103 VVNPERADHGA
-2114 SITMEVLSDDD
+2114 TTATVLSDNVCP
-2125 GLALEGTNPSPQSK
+2125 LEGTTTSRQSK
-2139 VSVARRHES
+2139 VGVTRRHER

>member
-1 LTLSTEHSGENGQA
+1 LTLSTEHSGENGHA
-15 GSGHEP
+15 GGGREP

-34 VRGPADLW
+34 VRGPEDLW
-42 ELVIRGEDAVSD
+42 ELVVRGEDAIAD
-54 FPTDRDWPLER
+54 FPTDRDWQLER
-65 LYDPDPDHPRTCYTR
+65 LYDPDPDHPRTCYTQQ
-80 HGGFIY
+80 GGFIY
-86 DVAEFDAPF
+86 DVAEFDAAF

-122 HAAIVPDTLH
+122 HAAIVPGTLH

-175 YTFGFEGPAVSVDT
+175 YTFGFEGPALSVDT

-202 QSLRDGECPLALAGG
+202 QSLRDRECPLALAGG

-274 RIHAVIEGSAT
+274 RIHAIIEGSAT
-285 GQDGAS
+285 SQDGAS

-297 KESSQEDVIR
+297 RESSQEDVIR
-307 KALENGRIAAP
+307 EALASGRIAAAE
-318 DVDAVEAHGTGTVLG
+318 VDAVEAHGTGTLLG
-333 DPIEARALLGTYGGE
+333 DPIEARALLTTYGGE
-348 RHDEPLRLGS
+348 RHNEPLRLGS

-373 GVIKMVLAMQHGLLP
+373 GVIKIALAMRHGLLP

-403 GGDVRLL
+403 RGDVRLL

-417 RGNRPRRAGV
+417 RSNRPRRAGV

-442 EPPGPIAVQAP
+442 EPPGPIAMQVP
-453 PQVRAPGRLATLP
+453 PQTRSPGRLATLP

-477 IGQAERLHA
+477 TGQAERLHT

-517 GQDSQALM
+517 GQDGQALM

-533 AQHAPNVVRGT
+533 AQHSPGVLRGT
-544 AKGGK
+544 AKTGK

-584 EFDEHVGRSLREL
+584 EFDEHVGRSLRDL

-635 VKPDLLIG
+635 VKPDLLVG

-666 VAARGRLMAALPR
+666 VAARGRLMAALPS

-690 QEIAPTIRE
+690 QEIAPTIQE
-699 FAESVSIAA
+699 LADSVSIAA

-727 ERAWRGRGRRV
+727 ERAWRGRGQRV

-747 HSPLIEPMLAEFA
+747 HSPLIEPMLGEFA
-760 SVASE
+760 SVASALE
-765 LKFAVP
+765 FAAP
-771 EIPIIS
+771 KIPIVS
-777 NVSGELAA
+777 NVSGELGA
-785 GELCSPGYWVT
+785 GELCAPSYWVT
-796 HVRAPVRFAAGVA
+796 HVRAPVRFAAGVT
-809 ALQRASATRF
+809 ALQHAGATRF

-836 TADGRPHVLV
+836 TADILPRVLV

-874 GWREL
+874 GWCEL
-879 FAGRGSR
+879 FAGRGAR

-906 GMSDAGSL
+906 GMGDAGSL

-929 LASDDSWL
+929 LAGDDSWL

-947 RWLNDHAVLDTVLFP
+947 RWLNDHAVLDTVLLP

-977 DAETIEELTF
+977 DAETIEELVF
-987 EMPLILSEEHAAQL
+987 EMPLILSKEHPSQL
-1001 QVLASE
+1001 QVTASE
-1007 ADEKG
+1007 ADGSG

-1021 PQRVADDEQA
+1021 PQGVAGEEQP
-1031 PWTRHASGTVTPSEI
+1031 PWTRHASGTVTPSEM
-1046 QGADIEG
+1046 QGADSGGSEH
-1053 VADAAW
+1053 ATW

-1067 ETASL
+1067 EAASL
-1072 YARLAET
+1072 YARLAEV

-1094 RLGDEAVGEVAL
+1094 KLGDEAIGEVTL
-1106 GPEQA
+1106 GHEQA

-1127 LHVALEAVLAAQ
+1127 LHVALEAVLAS
-1139 PNHLVVPFC
+1139 PSNHLVVPFC
-1148 VRGVRAQVRGASSVR
+1148 VRGVRAQLRGASSMR

-1202 RGDGGLVHDSLFTI
+1202 RGDGNLERDSLFTI
-1216 AWTPLRLPASTD
+1216 SWSPLRLPASSD
-1228 GQCRCVSLGELDL
+1228 GRCRCVSLGELDL
-1241 AGVSERYTDLAEL
+1241 AGVTERYTDLAEL

-1261 APAPDAVCVEAVPGA
+1261 APAPDVVFVEAAPGA
-1276 HGGAVAARS
+1276 QDGTVAARS
-1285 RVAVQ
+1285 RAAVQ
-1290 QVLTLLQE
+1290 QVLELLQE
-1298 WISDHRLGSAKLALV
+1298 WLSDRGLGAAKLALL

-1318 AINDREIPDL
+1318 AIDDRETPDL
-1328 AASSVLGLVRS
+1328 AASGVPGLVRS

-1353 ELGEYDEVDW
+1353 DLGKYGGVDW
-1363 PAVLADGEAQLA
+1363 PALLASGEAQLA
-1375 LRAHG
+1375 LRTHG
-1380 IYAPRLVRPEGVSR
+1380 IYAPRLVRAERASR
-1394 LDPPDGDEP
+1394 LDPPDSDEM
-1403 WRLGLTQKGTLEG
+1403 WRLGLMQRGTLEG
-1416 LALVANPIAQA
+1416 LALVENPIAQA
-1427 PLHARQVRVAIQA
+1427 PLHEGQVRVAVKA

-1456 GEAPLGSEAAG
+1456 GEAPFGSEAAG

-1479 AVGDRVMGLFNDAF
+1479 AVGDRVMGLVNDAF
-1493 APLAIAERSVIE
+1493 APVAIAERSVIE
-1505 KIPVGWKFVD
+1505 KVPAGWKLVD
-1515 AATAPIAFL
+1515 AAATPIAFL

-1531 DLAELRPGESVL
+1531 DLAELRPGETVL

-1556 QIARSI
+1556 QIARAI
-1562 GAEVFSTASPAKWV
+1562 GVEVYSTASPAKWA

-1590 SRDLDFRERFLAAT
+1590 SRDLDFRETFLAAT
-1604 EGRGVDVVLNALAGD
+1604 EGHGVHVVLNALAGE
-1619 FIDASLDLLARGG
+1619 FIDASLDLLTHGG
-1632 RFIEM
+1632 RFVEM
-1637 GKADLRDPEQVTASH
+1637 GKVDLRDPEQVTASH
-1652 ARTRY
+1652 AGRRY
-1657 ISFDVTEA
+1657 ISFDVTDA
-1665 GPERLRQIFS
+1665 GPERLRQIFA
-1675 EVLTLFESGALRPL
+1675 EVLSLFERADLRPL
-1689 PVRTWDVRNAPTAF
+1689 PVRTWDIRNAPTAF
-1703 RYLREGYNVGKIVL
+1703 RHLREGHNVGKIVL
-1717 TIPRA
+1717 TIPQA
-1722 ANTAST
+1722 ADTTGT

-1748 KHGVRHLLLT
+1748 EHGVRHLLLA

-1769 ELADELSMLGC
+1769 ELRDELSMLGC
-1780 EAEIAT
+1780 EAEIVA
-1786 CDVRDKGQL
+1786 CDVRDRGQL
-1795 EQLLSSIPDE
+1795 RQLLSSIPDE

-1810 VIHMAGTLSDGVIE
+1810 VIHMAGALSDGVIE
-1824 TLDAEQVESVMRPK
+1824 TLSAEQLESVMRPK

-1849 SDCELDQ
+1849 SDHELDW

-1897 SLAWGLWLQAAGVG
+1897 SLAWGLWLQAPGVG
-1911 MGGLQ
+1911 MGGLE

-1933 SEGLEL
+1933 GEGLEL
-1939 LDAAQV
+1939 LDAAQAT
-1945 IDEPFLVPVHL
+1945 DEPFLVPVHL
-1956 NLGVLRTHAR
+1956 NLSVLRAHVR

-1979 APVQQKVVTK
+1979 APVRREVAAK
-1989 GSLAVRMSATPEGKR
+1989 GALAMRVSAMPEGER

-2032 SLKDLGFD
+2032 PFRDLGFD

-2063 GFDYPTPVAV
+2063 GFDYPTPVAI

-2079 RMEGEA
+2079 RMEGEEDTA
-2085 DSPPAGE
+2085 IAG
-2092 PSGGT
+2092 GQ
-2097 EATTSA
+2097 ARA
-2103 VVAPERADHDA
+2103 VSR
-2114 SITMEVLSDDD
+2114 
-2125 GLALEGTNPSPQSK
+2125 
-2139 VSVARRHES
+2139 